1 MLKMFS
7 TQLTGVFKR
16 VMEEELVIE
25 DIARLL
31 AQAAGGSGTIY
42 LYGTKE
48 MKAVIHEAAEGKEPL
63 KNCKVWE
70 AASPVSSIK
79 ETDRFLI
86 LTREN
91 EDHEALKL
99 GKYLAE
105 NYIPFAAIIGNT
117 GNENNAES
125 LADLA
130 DAHIDLKLTKGL
142 LPDDEGNRYGYP
154 YAMAALFAYHGIK
167 FTIDEILADY
177 DS

>member
-16 VMEEELVIE
+16 IMEEELAIE

-31 AQAAGGSGTIY
+31 AQAAAGSGTVY

-48 MKAVIHEAAEGKEPL
+48 MKAVVYEASEGKEPL
-63 KNCKVWE
+63 RNCKVWE
-70 AASPVSSIK
+70 AGSPFTSIK

-86 LTREN
+86 ITRDN
-91 EDHEALKL
+91 EDQEALKL
-99 GKYLAE
+99 GEYLAE
-105 NYIPFAAIIGNT
+105 YYIPFAGIIGNA
-117 GNENNAES
+117 GNEHEIGS

-130 DAHIDLKLTKGL
+130 DAYIDLKLAKGL
-142 LPDDEGNRYGYP
+142 LPDEEGNRIGYP

-177 DS
+177 DN